1 VDTAQAIA
9 LAVGLLG
16 TGGAVTAI
24 INGIIGKWNGRP
36 ERERIFNADM
46 RTQRDDAY
54 ALAEKERDRAS
65 SEQGRADRADRKRA
79 VADAYAA
86 TLHRKLVL
94 APCVDQS
101 TIPPRPKYED

>member
-1 VDTAQAIA
+1 MDTAQAIA

-54 ALAEKERDRAS
+54 ALAAEERDRATR
-65 SEQGRADRADRKRA
+65 EQKRADCADRRRA
-79 VADAYAA
+79 QADAYAA
-86 TLHRKLVL
+86 TLHRQLVL
-94 APCVDQS
+94 APCVDQDS
-101 TIPPRPKYED
+101 IPPRPTFED